1 MIEKGWNRIEQWRG
15 CSQVWQGWFY
25 PDTTWQRSI
34 WFKDALLKNDNSTG
48 KYSILKIRKIMEQL
62 VPNKVNTPTLG
73 HLIIFYALKAKH
85 RCNLNL
91 YKMNLFHSVFLVLVR
106 VSLRGGIVSL
116 NLTFKVYILN
126 SSWIRGN
133 KIILVFA
140 YHPLFMIMIKSR
152 VWGSHDLRKII
163 P

>member
-1 MIEKGWNRIEQWRG
+1 LNSGGDVSKSDRG
-15 CSQVWQGWFY
+15 GFILTQL
-25 PDTTWQRSI
+25 D
-34 WFKDALLKNDNSTG
+34 KDQFDSRMHYSKTITVPANIQFWKFG
-48 KYSILKIRKIMEQL
+48 KLW
-62 VPNKVNTPTLG
+62 NKVNTPTLG

-85 RCNLNL
+85 RCILNL
-91 YKMNLFHSVFLVLVR
+91 YKMNLFHSIFLVLVR
-106 VSLRGGIVSL
+106 VSLAGGIVSL